1 MIKSKPRV
9 LVIDIETRPTKAY
22 VWRLFKENVALDQI
36 IEPGGM
42 SCFGAKWV
50 GQRDVMF
57 FSDWNDGHEAML
69 HAAHAL
75 ISEADA
81 VVTYNGDKFDLPKI
95 TGEFLV
101 AGLAPPPPVTSI
113 DLYKTVRYKLGFLNN
128 RLAFVGPLLDLGRKL
143 KHEGFSLWSKVED
156 GDERAQKR
164 MERYCKQDVR
174 LTERLYKKIRPYI
187 RNHPYLAE
195 TGSQA
200 CGACGSFHVQSRGYR
215 RTKSFRIQRI
225 HCQTCGAWQDGKRQK
240 VT

>member
-1 MIKSKPRV
+1 
-9 LVIDIETRPTKAY
+9 VIDIETRPTKAY
-22 VWRLFKENVALDQI
+22 VWGLFKVNVGLNQI
-36 IEPGGM
+36 IQPGSI

-50 GQRDVMF
+50 GERDVMF
-57 FSDWNDGHEAML
+57 FSDWDHGHEAML

-75 ISEADA
+75 VSEADA
-81 VVTYNGDKFDLPKI
+81 VVSYNGDRFDLPKL

-101 AGLAPPPPVTSI
+101 ANLPPPPPVTSI

-128 RLAFVGPLLDLGRKL
+128 RLAFVGPWLNLGTKL
-143 KHEGFSLWSKVED
+143 KHEGFDLWSKVEA

-174 LTERLYKKIRPYI
+174 LTDRLYRKIRPYI
-187 RNHPYLAE
+187 RNHPHLAE

-240 VT
+240 VV

>member
-1 MIKSKPRV
+1 M
-9 LVIDIETRPTKAY
+9 IDIETRPTKAY
-22 VWRLFKENVALDQI
+22 VWGLFKVNVGLNQI
-36 IEPGGM
+36 IQPGSI

-50 GQRDVMF
+50 GERDVMF
-57 FSDWNDGHEAML
+57 FSDWDHGHEAML

-75 ISEADA
+75 VSEADA
-81 VVTYNGDKFDLPKI
+81 VVSYNGDRFDLPKL

-101 AGLAPPPPVTSI
+101 ANLPPPPPVTSI

-128 RLAFVGPLLDLGRKL
+128 RLAFVGPWLNLGTKL
-143 KHEGFSLWSKVED
+143 KHEGFDLWSKVEA

-174 LTERLYKKIRPYI
+174 LTDRLYRKIRPYI
-187 RNHPYLAE
+187 RNHPHLAE

-240 VT
+240 VV